1 MVFFYMKLPRFFFI
15 KHSQSFSI
23 RWFYKNYKQK
33 NNPLREIK
41 GLFFV
46 IYSARKATAASF
58 FAAIRAGIWPPIM
71 VKIVLITIKIIP

>member
-1 MVFFYMKLPRFFFI
+1 MVFNMKLPRFFLLSIHNHLVYGGFI
-15 KHSQSFSI
+15 KLQT
-23 RWFYKNYKQK
+23 K

-58 FAAIRAGIWPPIM
+58 SLPFGQEYGHQSWLR
-71 VKIVLITIKIIP
+71 LC

>member
-1 MVFFYMKLPRFFFI
+1 MVFNMKLPRFLLLSTHNHLVYGGFI
-15 KHSQSFSI
+15 KLQT
-23 RWFYKNYKQK
+23 K